1 MATLTPSACKR
12 VLFRPALTVLF
23 AFLCACRASPPPSL
37 AHALSAKGDAAARA
51 RAFMRVAVQGREVER
66 ARAAMMWGLNACD
79 ARAPLAGLAGFNLAR
94 PAGGLARL
102 AARRLEDALAAK
114 RPSPAAWTAAA
125 RAPWLTAEDR
135 TRLRLRGA
143 EVLLAQGGA
152 SAALALVPDPDRL
165 TGEARARALG
175 VVARSGGATA
185 VAARRALAVEFPQLF
200 GALAGPG
207 SAVRLAASFSA
218 VEWATNA
225 QAWLEAGQPQ
235 AALRAAER
243 AGRAGFVVA
252 ARAALRLHRPAAA
265 LAWAGR
271 GGERCGACLVERAQA
286 ERQLA
291 WGATGALRTNRFGEM
306 LRSAGRADE
315 VLPSSDPLR
324 ARGEVLEAEALVEL
338 GRFAEAVPHLA
349 GAAAAA
355 QPRFEWVCRR
365 LVMLQSREGS
375 VWPPGIEPL
384 AHSERGRRLAA
395 LWHGLAQA
403 RRGDRS
409 GLEALAGSGFPDLP
423 AQWAA
428 EALGRSG
435 VAAVPGEERLAVPP
449 PPAWAADLMA
459 AGRVADVVL
468 AWRFEL
474 EAGGADRRGW
484 LGLAMLA
491 KMPPLEA
498 IPLLV
503 RGEPRLLAGPWQG
516 LSRELL
522 QRYLPLPWRA
532 EIEAAARRT
541 GVPPWVLAGLVR
553 QESAWNPRARS
564 AAGAVGLAQVLP
576 DVAAE
581 AAREMP
587 GGAPPGDLFEPGRN
601 LTIGAALLARLRRS
615 FGGSWAAALAS
626 YNAGTKRV
634 LEAWERC
641 GRRDGPEFVESLEI
655 PETWDYVHRVV
666 LLAEGYRILY
676 WPDGR
681 PYPWT

>member
-1 MATLTPSACKR
+1 
-12 VLFRPALTVLF
+12 
-23 AFLCACRASPPPSL
+23 
-37 AHALSAKGDAAARA
+37 
-51 RAFMRVAVQGREVER
+51 MRVAVQGRGAER
-66 ARAAMMWGLNACD
+66 ARAAMLWGLYACD

-102 AARRLEDALAAK
+102 AARRLEDALAAA

-125 RAPWLTAEDR
+125 RSPWLTAEDR
-135 TRLRLRGA
+135 THLQLRGA
-143 EVLLAQGGA
+143 EALLAQGDL
-152 SAALALVPDPDRL
+152 SAALALVPEPGRL
-165 TGEARARALG
+165 AGEARARALG
-175 VVARSGGATA
+175 VVARSGGAA
-185 VAARRALAVEFPQLF
+185 AAAARRALAVEFPQLF

-207 SAVRLAASFSA
+207 GGAGLAASFSVA
-218 VEWATNA
+218 EWAENA
-225 QAWLEAGQPQ
+225 RAWLEAGQPQ

-243 AGRAGFVVA
+243 AGNAGFVIA
-252 ARAALRLHRPAAA
+252 ARAALRLHRPTAA

-291 WGATGALRTNRFGEM
+291 WGAPPALRARGFGGM
-306 LRSAGRADE
+306 LRSARRADGI
-315 VLPSSDPLR
+315 LPSSDPLR

-338 GRFAEAVPHLA
+338 GRFAEAMPHLA
-349 GAAAAA
+349 GAAVAA

-365 LVMLQSREGS
+365 LVMLQSRDGS

-384 AHSERGRRLAA
+384 AHSERGLRLAA

-403 RRGDRS
+403 RRGDRA

-435 VAAVPGEERLAVPP
+435 VAVVPGGGRLAVPP

-459 AGRVADVVL
+459 AGRVADVVV

-474 EAGGADRRGW
+474 EAGDADGRGW
-484 LGLAMLA
+484 LGLATLA
-491 KMPPLEA
+491 AMPPLEA

-503 RGEPRLLAGPWQG
+503 KGEPRLLAGPWQG

-532 EIEAAARRT
+532 EIETAARRT

-564 AAGAVGLAQVLP
+564 AAGALGLAQVLP

-581 AAREMP
+581 AARGMP
-587 GGAPPGDLFEPGRN
+587 GGPRPATSFSPTATSRSV
-601 LTIGAALLARLRRS
+601 RRCS
-615 FGGSWAAALAS
+615 RA
-626 YNAGTKRV
+626 
-634 LEAWERC
+634 
-641 GRRDGPEFVESLEI
+641 
-655 PETWDYVHRVV
+655 
-666 LLAEGYRILY
+666 
-676 WPDGR
+676 
-681 PYPWT
+681 

>member
-1 MATLTPSACKR
+1 MATLTLSACKR
-12 VLFRPALTVLF
+12 ALLRPAFTVLL
-23 AFLCACRASPPPSL
+23 ASLCACRAAPPPSL
-37 AHALSAKGDAAARA
+37 AHALSTKGDAAARA
-51 RAFMRVAVQGREVER
+51 KAFMQVAVQGREAER
-66 ARAAMMWGLNACD
+66 ARAAMLWGLYACD

-102 AARRLEDALAAK
+102 AARRLEDALAAA

-125 RAPWLTAEDR
+125 YAPWIAAEDR

-152 SAALALVPDPDRL
+152 SAALALAPDPDRL
-165 TGEARARALG
+165 AGEARARALG
-175 VVARSGGATA
+175 VVARVGGAG
-185 VAARRALAVEFPQLF
+185 AAAAQRALAVEFPQLF

-207 SAVRLAASFSA
+207 SAVRLAAAFSA
-218 VEWATNA
+218 TEWAANA
-225 QAWLEAGQPQ
+225 QAWLEAGRPE

-243 AGRAGFVVA
+243 AGRAGFVIA

-291 WGATGALRTNRFGEM
+291 WGVPPALRARGFGEM
-306 LRSAGRADE
+306 LRSARRADE
-315 VLPSSDPLR
+315 VLPASDPLR

-365 LVMLQSREGS
+365 LVMLQSRDGS

-384 AHSERGRRLAA
+384 ARSERGRRLAA

-423 AQWAA
+423 AQWAV

-435 VAAVPGEERLAVPP
+435 VAAVPGKERLVVPP
-449 PPAWAADLMA
+449 PPAWAADLMT
-459 AGRVADVVL
+459 AGRVADAVL

-484 LGLAMLA
+484 LGLATLA
-491 KMPPLEA
+491 AMPPLEA

-503 RGEPRLLAGPWQG
+503 KGEPRLLAGPWQG
-516 LSRELL
+516 LSRDLL

-532 EIEAAARRT
+532 EIEAAASRT
-541 GVPPWVLAGLVR
+541 GVPPWLLAGLVR

-564 AAGAVGLAQVLP
+564 VAGAVGLAQVLP

-581 AAREMP
+581 TAREMP
-587 GGAPPGDLFEPGRN
+587 GGAPPGDLFQPDRN
-601 LTIGAALLARLRRS
+601 LTLGAALLARLRWT
-615 FGGSWAAALAS
+615 FGGSWTAALAS

-634 LEAWERC
+634 LETWERC
-641 GRRDGPEFVESLEI
+641 GRRDGPEFVEGLEI